1 MSRLLKIIIPGL
13 SIILILIGINNM
25 NKEEV
30 VFGNEL
36 KANSNLEVI
45 QEQKVENFDLKG
57 ISIIY
62 ENGNTLLETAVTNT
76 SDNDEY
82 LKEFTI
88 KLLENEKE
96 LTTLKGFVGDKIK
109 AGETKIIDSYSGQ
122 DLTSATKIIYVVER

>member
-25 NKEEV
+25 NKEAV
-30 VFGNEL
+30 VLGDEL

-45 QEQKVENFDLKG
+45 QEQQVENFDLKG

-88 KLLENEKE
+88 KLLENEK
-96 LTTLKGFVGDKIK
+96 
-109 AGETKIIDSYSGQ
+109 
-122 DLTSATKIIYVVER
+122 